1 MHSLDKFS
9 VAVRTARK
17 KKELTQRALAGKLN
31 MSYRTILD
39 LENGKSSPKAETVFL
54 IATELD
60 ISLDAILFDEGSD
73 SMSPTVFDFFSGKT
87 QEESNRYIAVFV
99 NPKVSRALT

>member
-1 MHSLDKFS
+1 MHFMDQFS
-9 VAVRTARK
+9 VAVRTARQ
-17 KKELTQRALAGKLN
+17 KKELSQRALASKLN

-39 LENGKSSPKAETVFL
+39 LENGKSSPRAETVFL

-73 SMSPTVFDFFSGKT
+73 AISPTVFDFFSGKT
-87 QEESNRYIAVFV
+87 QEESNRYIALCQQAD
-99 NPKVSRALT
+99 ALRE